1 MVSSSNAEFLNEAKF
16 QLFRKITQNL
26 ANFWNNKRRKIDFN
40 TVFAGT
46 LLYIVFD
53 NDNELIN

>member
-1 MVSSSNAEFLNEAKF
+1 MVSSSNAEFLYEAKF

-26 ANFWNNKRRKIDFN
+26 TNFWNNKRRKIDFN
-40 TVFAGT
+40 AIFAGT
-46 LLYIVFD
+46 LLYILFD